1 MVKKPDCVINNI
13 TNVIK
18 KHITEADVD
27 QNVGAELSYCL
38 PDSKSSLFAALFEE
52 LEARKDD
59 LGIASY
65 GASITTME
73 EVFMK

>member
-1 MVKKPDCVINNI
+1 VKNRDCVVDNI
-13 TNVIK
+13 TNLLRKTIP
-18 KHITEADVD
+18 EADID

-38 PDSKSSLFAALFEE
+38 PDSKSHLFPELFEE
-52 LEARKDD
+52 LEAKKDA
-59 LGIASY
+59 LGIGSY